1 MTSYLTVSEVAL
13 RIRESE
19 DQVRR
24 RCATGQLKA
33 TKLGSKWRI
42 AEEAVAEFMRPG
54 TRVTPRKRLTARQE
68 RQLGVSA

>member
-1 MTSYLTVSEVAL
+1 MNYLTVAEVAAI
-13 RIRESE
+13 IRESE

-42 AEEAVAEFMRPG
+42 SEDAVVEFMVPG
-54 TRVTPRKRLTARQE
+54 KRVTPRKRLTARQE
-68 RQLGVSA
+68 RQLGVGA